1 MRELIL
7 PLAHKQRGFDHS
19 LTKQGGGGC
28 SRDPRF
34 FASAASKVTASSI
47 RSVLC
52 HHHRDVS
59 NEVRL
64 AGRGNHTSPAPRKP
78 DVRDGRSIALEH
90 NF

>member
-1 MRELIL
+1 MRKLIL

-34 FASAASKVTASSI
+34 FVSAASKVSI
-47 RSVLC
+47 VDPICSLPPPSGYQQRGETGGARS
-52 HHHRDVS
+52 
-59 NEVRL
+59 
-64 AGRGNHTSPAPRKP
+64 HTSPAPRKP